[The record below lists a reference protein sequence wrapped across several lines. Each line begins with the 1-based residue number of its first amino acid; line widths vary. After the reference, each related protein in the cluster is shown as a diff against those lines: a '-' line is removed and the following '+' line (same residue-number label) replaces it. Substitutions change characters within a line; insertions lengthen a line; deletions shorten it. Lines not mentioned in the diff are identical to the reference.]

1 MRISNEQAQQILAA
15 QKLKGPK
22 GPQGAAEVGKASEA
36 TSVSMSSMG
45 QEIGKALGALNAI
58 SDVRA
63 DRVAELKAQIANG
76 QYQVSGRDVAESL
89 LRRAADKLI

>member
-15 QKLKGPK
+15 QKVNGPKGPK
-22 GPQGAAEVGKASEA
+22 GASEVGKASEA
-36 TSVSMSSMG
+36 TAVSMSSMG
-45 QEIGKALGALNAI
+45 QEIGKALGALNGM

-63 DRVAELKAQIANG
+63 DRVAELKAKIESG
-76 QYQVSGRDVAESL
+76 EYQVSGRDVAESL